1 MPILNWLNKE
11 QAVTTVKNCS
21 YRLLNQIPELSY
33 GDQDTDNMI
42 IQGDN
47 IEALKALLPT
57 HKSRVKCIFVDP
69 PYNTQNAFEHY
80 DDNLEHSKW
89 LSMIYPRLELLYE
102 LLAEDGLFWIQLD
115 DSEIHYCKV
124 ILDEI
129 FGRDK
134 FVTHVAYERSSAAGI
149 GQGGFVVDTS
159 EHILCY
165 RKNIIGDHAVKNSGA
180 LELKT
185 LKRYNKYL
193 NKVGSRRIIR
203 EFESKSNGLPVK
215 VYEYDNHEVKTISL
229 RDYEKRKNEID
240 RELVLNF
247 DTLFRT
253 NQIQKENS
261 FQKDLVAGMDKSK
274 LYSVVYTPSRGKYK
288 DKETEL
294 FYLNAEL
301 FSWLKDTADV
311 EGGEI
316 VKHFN
321 LTNFWRHEDIPKAD
335 IANEGGVKFS
345 RGKKPE
351 QLLKRIFEMSTSEG
365 DLVLDSFLGSG
376 TTAAAAHKMK
386 RKYIGIEFGDQA
398 VSHCQKRLK
407 DVVENEQS
415 GITNSVKWQGGGG
428 FKFYRLGE
436 VIFNESGAL
445 QEGISFQALAAHI
458 WFSITRKSLPTA
470 ISEVLN
476 SESKSP
482 LIGVFNGTAIYL
494 LYNGILGDKRPQGGN
509 VLTSKVLAI
518 LPEHPEKTNGKKLI
532 FGETSRMGIERL
544 TKENIIF
551 KQIPYD
557 IKGR

>member
-1 MPILNWLNKE
+1 MPTLNWLNKE

-21 YRLLNQIPELSY
+21 YRLLNQVPELSY

-47 IEALKALLPT
+47 LEALKALLPT
-57 HKSRVKCIFVDP
+57 HKGRVKCIFVDP
-69 PYNTQNAFEHY
+69 PYNTQNAFEYY

-165 RKNIIGDHAVKNSGA
+165 RKNTIGDHTVKNSGA

-203 EFESKSNGLPVK
+203 EFASKSNGLPVK
-215 VYEYDNHEVKTISL
+215 VYEYGSHEVKTISL

-240 RELVLNF
+240 RELALNF

-311 EGGEI
+311 ENGEI

-351 QLLKRIFEMSTSEG
+351 QLLKRIFEMSSSEG

-376 TTAAAAHKMK
+376 TTAAAAHKMN
-386 RKYIGIEFGDQA
+386 RKYIGIEFGEQA

-436 VIFNESGAL
+436 VIFNKSGAL

-458 WFSITRKSLPTA
+458 WFSLTRKSLLAA
-470 ISEVLN
+470 INENLN
-476 SESKSP
+476 SENKSP

-518 LPEHPEKTNGKKLI
+518 LPEHPEKFNGEKLI
-532 FGETSRMGIERL
+532 FGETSRMGSERL
-544 TKENIIF
+544 IKENIIF

>member
-11 QAVTTVKNCS
+11 QAVTTVRNCS
-21 YRLLNQIPELSY
+21 YRLLEQVPELSY
-33 GDQDTDNMI
+33 GEQDADNML

-47 IEALKALLPT
+47 LEALKALLPT
-57 HKSRVKCIFVDP
+57 HKGRVKCIFVDP
-69 PYNTQNAFEHY
+69 PYNTRNAFEHY

-165 RKNIIGDHAVKNSGA
+165 RKNMIDAHTVKNSGA

-193 NKVGSRRIIR
+193 NQVGSRRVIR
-203 EFESKSNGLPVK
+203 EFDSKSNGLPVK
-215 VYEYDNHEVKTISL
+215 VYEYDSHDVNTVSL

-240 RELVLNF
+240 SELVLNF
-247 DTLFRT
+247 ETLFRT

-261 FQKDLVAGMDKSK
+261 FQKDLVSGMDKSK

-301 FSWLKDTADV
+301 FSWLKDTSDI
-311 EGGEI
+311 ENGEI

-386 RKYIGIEFGDQA
+386 RKYIGIEFGEQA

-415 GITNSVKWQGGGG
+415 GITTSVNWKGGGG

-436 VIFNESGAL
+436 VIFNENGSL
-445 QEGISFQALAAHI
+445 KEGISFNALAAHI
-458 WFSITRKSLPTA
+458 WYGDTRNSLTKK
-470 ISEVLN
+470 E
-476 SESKSP
+476 KSP
-482 LIGVFNGTAIYL
+482 LLGVHNGIAYYL
-494 LYNGILGDKRPQGGN
+494 LYNGILGDRRPDGGN

-518 LPEHPEKTNGKKLI
+518 LPEHPLDAENGKKVI
-532 FGETSRMGIERL
+532 YGETSRMGAARL
-544 TKENIIF
+544 KSENIIF

-557 IKGR
+557 VRGR